1 MSSSL
6 RLQHHK
12 KKRCLSGGIHE
23 QRHSIEFNAAAG
35 LQDDGRVYVGVTEG
49 VIDSIR
55 DNQTN
60 ELNTFHT
67 VHVPP
72 QKIGHHEARITM
84 CSTRGDEGELESVR
98 EQAQFERTLLD
109 GEEDKTKT
117 KKGNAIAW
125 MKGSGGIPYQAADC
139 PPSISETLQVLE

>member
-98 EQAQFERTLLD
+98 EQAQLKERFWMGKRTKQKQKKALQLL
-109 GEEDKTKT
+109 G
-117 KKGNAIAW
+117 
-125 MKGSGGIPYQAADC
+125 
-139 PPSISETLQVLE
+139 